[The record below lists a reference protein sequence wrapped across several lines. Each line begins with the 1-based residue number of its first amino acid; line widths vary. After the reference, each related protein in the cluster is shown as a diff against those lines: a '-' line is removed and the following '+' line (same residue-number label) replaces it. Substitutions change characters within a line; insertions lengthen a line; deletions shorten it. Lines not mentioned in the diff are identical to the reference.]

1 MTEGLITIILIAI
14 SLSFDSFAVSLSCGI
29 AKHKMQLVQILKI
42 ALVLSLFQG
51 LMPLVGWLAG
61 EQLLPYIEEFDH
73 WVALLLLSLIGGK
86 MIIESFKSEDVKKK
100 INPDKFSVIL
110 LLGFSTS
117 IDALAVGFSL
127 SLFCLH
133 ILLSLAIITVVTFL
147 AVLLGI
153 FIGKKSKTNKSRRAE
168 IIGGIILIAI
178 GVKIVL
184 EHTVW
189 Q

>member
-1 MTEGLITIILIAI
+1 
-14 SLSFDSFAVSLSCGI
+14 
-29 AKHKMQLVQILKI
+29 
-42 ALVLSLFQG
+42 
-51 LMPLVGWLAG
+51 
-61 EQLLPYIEEFDH
+61 
-73 WVALLLLSLIGGK
+73 
-86 MIIESFKSEDVKKK
+86 MIIESFKEETTKKK
-100 INPDKFSVIL
+100 IYPEKFSVVL
-110 LLGFSTS
+110 LLGLSTS

-127 SLFCLH
+127 NLIRVH
-133 ILLSLAIITVVTFL
+133 ILLAVAIITLITFL

-153 FIGKKSKTNKSRRAE
+153 YIGKKSKTNKWRRAE

>member
-100 INPDKFSVIL
+100 INPEKFSVIL
-110 LLGFSTS
+110 LLGLSTS

-133 ILLSLAIITVVTFL
+133 ILLALAIITVVTFL